1 MLYHRSNNIEVN
13 GSKENNDILVSSYVE
28 ISIYNIIKNYFQIIY
43 IYIIKYEYE
52 LKKVLIIQ
60 KV

>member
-28 ISIYNIIKNYFQIIY
+28 ISIYNIIKKLLSNYIY
-43 IYIIKYEYE
+43 YIIKYEYE